1 MAFSDRVARAQK
13 LAYGF
18 AGVLGALL
26 RPETPPTPPTTKPS
40 APGPYRA
47 NVAPPEVPAP
57 KRGLGRVE
65 SRRLKR
71 RGRIHATT
79 RRVRTRWY
87 PGDEETALHLAE
99 QGNLLRACQLID
111 GMRSDG
117 LIRALTEIRS
127 NGLIKLP
134 IEFSGDP
141 ALCKE
146 LAGDPDKNDDGLF
159 WQLAPSNEQ
168 ARIIRWGINLG
179 MGLGYIVADD
189 DDPLSDGKLQCL
201 DPHHV
206 RVVTTGPDQ
215 GRMFYQTEDEG
226 EIEIIEGDGQWF
238 VYYPYGKHRFW
249 LEGAWFAAAEV
260 WLNKKDARL
269 QRNAWGRRLAA
280 GIMHWKAP
288 HASSDRQ
295 RNQMRDQF
303 ASLTDPPIVVTKKDS
318 QDKGWDLDYQESTG
332 RGYDVWKQERSEA
345 NEEICIIYTGSP
357 VNVYG
362 TPGFAAGDIQETV
375 SHTFVESNGKTWGE
389 SITDNLLAPLA
400 ERRGACGI
408 RASWK
413 TTRASD
419 KKTEGEALTTFGAGV
434 DAANKALAE
443 YGKRL
448 DVLSNTANL
457 GITVEDVPEN
467 KSADAAQIFGY
478 HIDEGVVTLNDVREN
493 LGLPYLDKFGDM
505 TAPEFKAKL
514 GVEEVSSPDP
524 IVAALPLITASNAN
538 ADEPDF
544 DHRAILAESMNKYG
558 AEMCVEH
565 SRRNRCQ
572 ICGVECM
579 REITG
584 KNLDGTFIC
593 KKIWRP
599 LTQARSGKRVF
610 VASRGA
616 FEMRTVRFIPQ
627 TFCGIP
633 IKIERPIGSLRTGT
647 SPDGSKW
654 SVTMS
659 AHYGEIPGTI
669 GNDGDAL
676 DFYLAEKPKGQTVFI
691 LEQLTPDKKL
701 DEYKLFFG
709 FPNVDDV
716 IDCYLAHVPCP
727 ELIGEVLEMPIDV
740 LTGLCGNE
748 PITRALSAIVWTHQN
763 A

>member
-1 MAFSDRVARAQK
+1 VAFSDQFARAQK

-18 AGVLGALL
+18 AGALGALL
-26 RPETPPTPPTTKPS
+26 RPNNAPEVNPIATGPIANKNPV
-40 APGPYRA
+40 PGPYRA
-47 NVAPPEVPAP
+47 NVAPPNTPTP
-57 KRGLGRVE
+57 KRGLNRIE

-79 RRVRTRWY
+79 RRIRTRWY

-111 GMRSDG
+111 AMRSDG

-134 IEFSGDP
+134 VEFSGDP
-141 ALCKE
+141 SLCKE
-146 LAGDPDKNDDGLF
+146 LAGDPDNNDDGLF

-179 MGLGYIVADD
+179 MGIGYIVASD
-189 DDPLSDGKLQCL
+189 DDPLSDGTLQCL

-215 GRMFYQTEDEG
+215 GRMFYMTDDGG
-226 EIEIIEGDGQWF
+226 EEEIIEGDGRWF

-332 RGYDVWKQERSEA
+332 RGYDVWKQERTEA

-389 SITDNLLAPLA
+389 AVTDNLLAPFA
-400 ERRGACGI
+400 ERRGAIGI

-419 KKTEGEALTTFGAGV
+419 KKTEGEALSAFGTGINTAN
-434 DAANKALAE
+434 AALKD
-443 YGKRL
+443 YGKRIKI
-448 DVLSNTANL
+448 DPQVAQN
-457 GITVEDVPEN
+457 GMEIED
-467 KSADAAQIFGY
+467 
-478 HIDEGVVTLNDVREN
+478 
-493 LGLPYLDKFGDM
+493 
-505 TAPEFKAKL
+505 
-514 GVEEVSSPDP
+514 
-524 IVAALPLITASNAN
+524 LITAMPTAAPLSIAPVFVPSVV
-538 ADEPDF
+538 ADDSDEPTP
-544 DHRAILAESMNKYG
+544 DHRAILAESMTKFG
-558 AEMCVEH
+558 AEVCEH
-565 SRRNRCQ
+565 GKRNRCPV
-572 ICGVECM
+572 CGVERD
-579 REITG
+579 RELVG
-584 KNLDGTFIC
+584 KNPDGSLKWKTA
-593 KKIWRP
+593 WRP
-599 LTQARSGKRVF
+599 IIELRAIQ
-610 VASRGA
+610 
-616 FEMRTVRFIPQ
+616 FIPQ
-627 TFCGIP
+627 SYCNIP

-659 AHYGEIPGTI
+659 AHYGEIPGTV

-709 FPNVDDV
+709 FSDVEDV
-716 IDCYLAHVPCP
+716 IDCYLAHVPRP
-727 ELIGEVLEMPIDV
+727 ELIGEILAMPIDV
-740 LTGLCGNE
+740 LTGLCGNA
-748 PITRALSAIVWTHQN
+748 PITRGLSAIVREHAVMKN